1 MEDTKKKFLIVVN
14 AKKKVK
20 YVIGTE
26 SAENREGVQSGET
39 KWGRMGRE
47 VL

>member
-26 SAENREGVQSGET
+26 SAEGVQSGET
-39 KWGRMGRE
+39 KWGRMVRE